1 MKIIG
6 DININLLPKDKDRAI
21 ISLLIHNTAKQQINI
36 YETLKLRLIIEYGDK
51 LNDEIV
57 KTELE
62 KLDKE
67 FTDLQYNL
75 IADLI
80 NTFGASEEE
89 AKAAKLDLN
98 ASLIKAVEIFSDR
111 LIDLSKRF
119 AKNDEQQPDKFGWI
133 LKIIFNNNL
142 NADALERTS

>member
-36 YETLKLRLIIEYGDK
+36 NETLKLRLIIEYGDK

-119 AKNDEQQPDKFGWI
+119 AKNDEQQPDKLDGY
-133 LKIIFNNNL
+133 
-142 NADALERTS
+142 